1 MRYFSRLVL
10 AAATISATAISAMP
24 APVLAQEALKI
35 GATFLLG
42 SEDPTAGSAGWALV
56 SHGVGEKLFMVDKD
70 GKLVPELA
78 ATAERTGDLEW
89 IITLQPDRRFSDGT
103 PVTAAAFAAGFA
115 NTFAKSKTAAAT
127 GGKLS
132 FESTGEL
139 TLKVTTEKPVPLIQ
153 ALFAE
158 WPLVAYTLN
167 DAGDAVYTGPY
178 AIAELRPDSHLD
190 LVPNQHFEGAG
201 ERSPITLRKF
211 GDAQTMALAFETGE
225 LDLAFGLPSEVLSR
239 LKANPGLTVKSF
251 PVGYQYFG
259 FLNTERPAL
268 SDPLV
273 RQAVDLAID
282 RAQLVAAINGGQ
294 PATGAFA
301 PYFAFAPREPRSTDL
316 DKASALLDEAGW
328 TVGADGIRVKDG
340 ERLHLQVFAY
350 PQRPDL
356 VTMLPVVKAALAK
369 VGIEIGTQV
378 VENLNEVAASGEFDI
393 FLWAQHTAPSGDP
406 AFFLNSMLRS
416 DGPLNHARYDS
427 EEFDAIIA
435 RFSSSGEAKRR
446 AEIAL
451 DAQQKLFEDVPVT
464 FLVSP
469 SWHVGVS
476 ERLADYE
483 PWGSD
488 YHVIRPDMGET
499 R

>member
-1 MRYFSRLVL
+1 MLSISRRTL
-10 AAATISATAISAMP
+10 AAVTVSAP
-24 APVLAQEALKI
+24 ALLAALAPAAAQEALKI

-42 SEDPTAGSAGWALV
+42 STDPTAGSAGWALA

-78 ATAERTGDLEW
+78 ASAERNGDLEW
-89 IITLQPDRRFSDGT
+89 TITLQSGRHFSDGT
-103 PVTAAAFAAGFA
+103 PVTAAAIAEGFA
-115 NTFAKSKTAAAT
+115 NTFEKSKTAAAT

-132 FESTGEL
+132 FEAVDDLE
-139 TLKVTTEKPVPLIQ
+139 LKVTTEKPVPLIQ

-167 DAGDAVYTGPY
+167 DAGGAIYTGPY
-178 AIAELRPDSHLD
+178 AITELRPDSHLD
-190 LVPNQHFEGAG
+190 LAPNAHFDDA

-211 GDAQTMALAFETGE
+211 GDAQTMALAFEAGE

-239 LKANPGLTVKSF
+239 LKANPDLTVKSF
-251 PVGYQYFG
+251 AVGYQYFG
-259 FLNTERPAL
+259 FLNTDRPAL

-282 RAQLVAAINGGQ
+282 REQLVAAINAGQ

-301 PYFAFAPREPRSTDL
+301 PYFPFAPKEPRPFDL
-316 DKASALLDEAGW
+316 EKAAALLEEAGW
-328 TVGADGIRVKDG
+328 TAGADGMRAKDG
-340 ERLHLQVFAY
+340 QPLRLEAFAY

-369 VGIEIGTQV
+369 VGIDVGTQV

-416 DGPLNHARYDS
+416 DAPLNHARYDS
-427 EEFDAIIA
+427 EEFDNIIA
-435 RFSSSGEAKRR
+435 GFATSGDAEQR

-451 DAQQKLFEDVPVT
+451 DAQQKLFEDVPIT

-469 SWHVGVS
+469 AWHVGVS
-476 ERLADYE
+476 ERLVDYE

>member
-1 MRYFSRLVL
+1 MRLEARHAC
-10 AAATISATAISAMP
+10 AAIALSATTIFAVLVP
-24 APVLAQEALKI
+24 ATAQEALRA

-42 SEDPTAGSAGWALV
+42 SQDPTAGSAGWALV
-56 SHGVGEKLFMVDKD
+56 SHGVGEKLFMVDRD

-78 ATAERTGDLEW
+78 AGAERTGELEW
-89 IITLQPDRRFSDGT
+89 TVKLAPGRAFSDGT
-103 PVTAAAFAAGFA
+103 PVTAEAIAEGFA
-115 NTFAKSKTAAAT
+115 NTFDKSRTAAAT
-127 GGKLS
+127 GGRLG
-132 FESTGEL
+132 FEAMDEL
-139 TLKVTTEKPVPLIQ
+139 TLRVTTEKPVPLIQ

-167 DAGDAVYTGPY
+167 DAGDAIYTGPY
-178 AIAELRPDSHLD
+178 AIAELRPDSHLE
-190 LVPNQHFEGAG
+190 LVPNRHFDGA
-201 ERSPITLRKF
+201 EARAPITLRKF
-211 GDAQTMALAFETGE
+211 GDAQTMALAFEAGD
-225 LDLAFGLPSEVLSR
+225 LDLAFGLPAEVLAR
-239 LKANPGLTVKSF
+239 LRARPELTVKSF

-259 FLNTERPAL
+259 FLNTGRPTL
-268 SDPLV
+268 SDRLV

-282 RAQLVAAINGGQ
+282 REQLVAAIDGGQ

-301 PYFAFAPREPRSTDL
+301 PYFAFAPRDPRPTDI
-316 DKASALLDEAGW
+316 DKAKSLLDRAGW
-328 TVGADGIRVKDG
+328 LAAADGMRSRDG
-340 ERLHLQVFAY
+340 EPLRLEAFAY

-356 VTMLPVVKAALAK
+356 VTMLPVIKAALAK
-369 VGIEIGTQV
+369 IGIDVGTRV

-427 EEFDAIIA
+427 AAFDAIIA
-435 RFSSSGEAKRR
+435 GFSTSGDAEHR

-451 DAQQKLFEDVPVT
+451 DAQKTLFEDVPIT

-469 SWHVGVS
+469 SWHVGLS
-476 ERLADYE
+476 KRLADYE